1 MRRQKPTLQ
10 TTSRQSPGSA
20 DTTGQKFRSRRVAY
34 PLRVA
39 VVTALVAVLLA
50 AAFLAGR
57 FIEAPPRDAIQSAQ
71 QAVDVWSAVETKVV
85 DDRVTFT
92 GRVQPGT
99 DAGIAVVSDAVPNV
113 VVRQVLAI
121 GDQVAAG
128 SLAGVVSGRPYF
140 FLPGPLPLYRNV
152 SLNDEGDDVLAL
164 QTALGRTGYRV
175 ELSGI
180 VDQLT
185 LNAVKD
191 LFVAAG
197 FSLPDL
203 SSASHDFTAGG
214 AESKAGQAASAAKI
228 PFIPFR
234 QLLVMPAGG
243 GVVAT
248 SAPVGAEITADTPLL
263 TIRATPSFVEFTA
276 DVAQA
281 GRLQIGQK
289 LSVRLDSKEFLA
301 TVANIGA
308 FQEGKEGT
316 KPGKPISLA
325 PAEGGDLE
333 LPVGQTA
340 IVVTVGE
347 TEASLS
353 VPLIAVREDA
363 GGHYVTRRVN
373 DAAQNPGGSSPA
385 PVAVVERIDVKVLR
399 TGGGYAAIS
408 AELNAG
414 DQVKVS

>member
-1 MRRQKPTLQ
+1 MPT
-10 TTSRQSPGSA
+10 
-20 DTTGQKFRSRRVAY
+20 
-34 PLRVA
+34 
-39 VVTALVAVLLA
+39 
-50 AAFLAGR
+50 
-57 FIEAPPRDAIQSAQ
+57 
-71 QAVDVWSAVETKVV
+71 
-85 DDRVTFT
+85 
-92 GRVQPGT
+92 
-99 DAGIAVVSDAVPNV
+99 
-113 VVRQVLAI
+113 
-121 GDQVAAG
+121 
-128 SLAGVVSGRPYF
+128 
-140 FLPGPLPLYRNV
+140 
-152 SLNDEGDDVLAL
+152 
-164 QTALGRTGYRV
+164 
-175 ELSGI
+175 
-180 VDQLT
+180 
-185 LNAVKD
+185 
-191 LFVAAG
+191 
-197 FSLPDL
+197 
-203 SSASHDFTAGG
+203 
-214 AESKAGQAASAAKI
+214 
-228 PFIPFR
+228 
-234 QLLVMPAGG
+234 GG

-281 GRLQIGQK
+281 DRLQIGQK

-333 LPVGQTA
+333 LPVGQAA
-340 IVVTVGE
+340 IIVTVGE

-399 TGGGYAAIS
+399 TGGGYAAIN